1 MNAFR
6 VGSGTRQ
13 ECLLSQLLFNILLEV
28 LIWEIGQE
36 KEIKGIMIGMEEEKL
51 YLQMTWSCILKNLRI
66 LEKIELMNEFIKVVG

>member
-1 MNAFR
+1 MNAFP

-13 ECLLSQLLFNILLEV
+13 ECLLSQLLFNILLEI

-51 YLQMTWSCILKNLRI
+51 YLQMTWVLYIEKLKESGKNRAD
-66 LEKIELMNEFIKVVG
+66 E

>member
-1 MNAFR
+1 MNAFP

-13 ECLLSQLLFNILLEV
+13 KCLLSQLLFNILLEI

-51 YLQMTWSCILKNLRI
+51 YLQMTWVLYIEKLKESGKNRAD
-66 LEKIELMNEFIKVVG
+66 E

>member
-1 MNAFR
+1 MNAFL